1 MTFAPLTGFRH
12 AILLAL
18 IAACPAFAATTD
30 PQGERPRDLTELSPS
45 ELAELEV
52 TSVSKKPEKRSRVAA
67 AVHVVTAED
76 VRRSGARSLP
86 EALRLAPGVQ
96 VARINSNQWAVGV
109 RGFSSR
115 LSRSLLVLMD
125 GRSVY
130 TPLFAGV
137 YWEVQDTLLEDLERI
152 EVVRGPGG
160 TLWGANAVN
169 GIVNVIS
176 RSARETQGLFI
187 QGGGGSEERGFGA
200 VRYGGQAGSSLAYRV
215 YGKYFDRRPG
225 FHADGRDFDAWH
237 MGQAGF
243 RADWDPGTKSS
254 LTFQGDLYHGRAG
267 QLTTLSS
274 YQPPFAQTVESEARL
289 SGGNVLARWQ
299 RASPSGSRLSAQAYY
314 DRTNRTEASF
324 EEARDTFD
332 LDLQHHIS
340 LPLRQELAWGLGYR
354 VSRGRTGGVP
364 TIVFDPARRT
374 DDLFSGFVQ
383 DEIEMAGDR
392 LRLTVG
398 AKAERNDYSGFEIQP
413 TGRLLWQPRSRQS
426 VWLAVSRAV
435 RTPSR
440 VEHDLALTAILDP
453 RGPTFARVLGDKRFR
468 PEKAVVY
475 EAGYRIQAA
484 ERFTADVAAFYNR
497 YDDLFSLEM
506 GTIAREASPP
516 PAHLVL
522 PFLIGNRLEGRGYGI
537 ELAAAARPIPWWQLS
552 GAYSHLR
559 LELRTDPGSTDTSSQ
574 NAEGASP
581 RHQLSLRSTMDLPAE
596 LGFDLSFRRASE
608 LPAQRVPGYSSVDAR
623 LAWSPSARIELAA
636 VGQNLLDAQHVEF
649 GGGSPSRTDVERGF
663 YAQLSLRW

>member
-1 MTFAPLTGFRH
+1 MTGGPLACIRR
-12 AILLAL
+12 AILFGM
-18 IAACPAFAATTD
+18 IACPAFAGKHD
-30 PQGERPRDLTELSPS
+30 SGSERDLTELSPS
-45 ELAELEV
+45 ELADLEV
-52 TSVSKKPEKRSRVAA
+52 TTVAKRPEKRSLVAA

-76 VRRSGARSLP
+76 VRRSGVRNLA

-96 VARINSNQWAVGV
+96 VARINSSQWAVGV
-109 RGFSSR
+109 RGFASR

-137 YWEVQDTLLEDLERI
+137 YWEVQDTMLEDLERI

-169 GIVNVIS
+169 GVVNVIT
-176 RSARETQGLFI
+176 RGAKETQGLFV

-200 VRYGGQAGSSLAYRV
+200 VRYGGRLGSSAAYRV
-215 YGKYFDRRPG
+215 YGKYFDRGPG
-225 FHADGRDFDAWH
+225 FHPDGRDFDAWH

-243 RADWDPGTKSS
+243 RADWDQDPQSS
-254 LTFQGDLYHGRAG
+254 LTFQGDLYQGRAG
-267 QLTTLSS
+267 QRTTLSS
-274 YQPPFAQTVESEARL
+274 YSPPFAEIVESEAKL

-299 RASPSGSRLSAQAYY
+299 RAFPSGSRLSAQAYY
-314 DRTNRTEASF
+314 DRTHRREATF

-332 LDLQHHIS
+332 LDLQHHVS

-354 VSRGRTGGVP
+354 VSNGRTGGIP

-374 DDLFSGFVQ
+374 DHLFSAFVQ

-426 VWLAVSRAV
+426 VWVAVSRAV

-440 VEHDLALTAILDP
+440 VEHDLSLTAILDP
-453 RGPTFARVLGDKRFR
+453 RGPTFVRVLGDKRFQ

-475 EAGYRIQAA
+475 EAGYRIQAT
-484 ERFTADVAAFYNR
+484 ERFSADLAVFYNR
-497 YDDLFSLEM
+497 FDDLFSLET
-506 GTIAREASPP
+506 GPIAREASPP
-516 PAHLVL
+516 PPHFVL
-522 PFLIGNRLEGRGYGI
+522 PFLIGNRLEGSGYGS
-537 ELAAAARPIPWWQLS
+537 ELTATARLVPWWQLH
-552 GAYSHLR
+552 GTYSHLR
-559 LELRTDPGSTDTSSQ
+559 LELRAEPGSTDTTSLD
-574 NAEGASP
+574 AEGASP
-581 RHQLSLRSTMDLPAE
+581 RHQLSLRSSMDLPAE
-596 LGFDLSFRRASE
+596 LGFDLSLRHASE
-608 LPAQRVPGYSSVDAR
+608 LPAQRVASYNSVDAR
-623 LAWSPSARIELAA
+623 LAWRPSARIELAV
-636 VGQNLLDAQHVEF
+636 VGQNLLDAHHVEF
-649 GGGSPSRTDVERGF
+649 GGGLPSRTEVERGF